1 VAASTRKFLGAVAA
15 AFAISAGARAQSPPT
30 AQRLAPTFSKD
41 VAPILYARCAGCHR
55 TDGAAPFPLLTYNDA
70 RQHASQIAAV
80 TANRYMPPWKPEH
93 GVGDFVGERRLT
105 DNEIRLLHDW
115 SVTGAAAG
123 DPALLPAVPRFTPG
137 WQLGQPDLVVTLPEY
152 TLRGDGLDVFRNFV
166 VTIPV
171 TGARFVRG
179 LEFRPGNSAV
189 HHANIRVDAT
199 LASRRLDDADPEPG
213 YEGLILNSAEY
224 PDGYFLGWTPG
235 QIAPFLPKGFAWQ
248 LTGGTDF
255 VVQLHMRPTGKPERI
270 QPSIGLFFTNEAP
283 TKKPAM
289 LRLGRQN
296 IDIPPGD
303 ADYHSIDSYTLQVDA
318 EIQAIQPHSH
328 YRARNLRAW
337 AVLPDH
343 TTRQLIKIPQWDF
356 SWQDTYRYAAPFWLP
371 AGTTLFT
378 EYVFDNSTDN
388 PRNPE
393 SPPRRALWGSRS
405 SDEMGDV
412 WIQVLTR
419 GDAERKRLVEDFRVK
434 ADAEDIEGY
443 ETRIR
448 VNPDQTALH
457 NDVAVLYLE
466 VGRPDAA
473 VPHFEAVAR
482 LQPQS
487 SVAHFNLGTAL
498 DAAGRFSDAA
508 QQYEEAVALDPTY
521 VRARVNFGNARLR
534 AGDVTAA
541 AVQYRAALNLDP
553 QNADAQNNLGRTLL
567 ALGNLNE
574 AATHISE
581 ALRLRHD
588 YPEAHFNMAEV
599 LAATNQPRLAIEHYR
614 AAIDLRPDWVPCLAR
629 FSWLLSTYP
638 DAAVRNPDE
647 AVRLSAKAVEI
658 SQHRDAAALD
668 ALAAAYASAGRFDEA
683 VSTAMIATKL
693 AAAGSEQSA
702 QMEKR
707 LALYRQGRPYVASA
721 P

>member
-1 VAASTRKFLGAVAA
+1 MAASTRKFVGAIATVL
-15 AFAISAGARAQSPPT
+15 AISAGAGAQSPSP

-41 VAPILYARCAGCHR
+41 VAPILFARCAGCHR
-55 TDGAAPFPLLTYNDA
+55 TDGAAPFPLLTYDDA

-80 TANRYMPPWKPEH
+80 TANRYMPPWKPEP
-93 GVGDFVGERRLT
+93 GVADFVGERRLT
-105 DNEIRLLHDW
+105 DSEIRVLHDW

-123 DPALLPAVPRFTPG
+123 DPALLPALPRFTPG

-166 VTIPV
+166 VTIPG

-179 LEFRPGNSAV
+179 LEFRASNSAV

-199 LASRRLDDADPEPG
+199 LASRKLDDADPEPG

-248 LTGGTDF
+248 VTGGTDF

-270 QPSIGLFFTNEAP
+270 QPSIGLFFTDEAP
-283 TKKPAM
+283 AKKPAM

-296 IDIPPGD
+296 IDIPVGD

-318 EIQAIQPHSH
+318 EVQAIQPHSH
-328 YRARNLRAW
+328 YRARNLKAW
-337 AVLPDH
+337 AVLPDQ
-343 TTRQLIKIPQWDF
+343 TTRPLITIPQWDF

-371 AGTTLFT
+371 AGTTIFT
-378 EYVFDNSTDN
+378 EYVFDNSTGN

-393 SPPRRALWGSRS
+393 SPPKRALWGSRS

-419 GDAERKRLVEDFRVK
+419 SDAERKRLVDDFRVK

-448 VNPDQTALH
+448 VDSSQTALH
-457 NDVAVLYLE
+457 NDVGVLYLE
-466 VGRPDAA
+466 AGRPDAA
-473 VPHFEAVAR
+473 ASHFEAVAH

-487 SVAHFNLGTAL
+487 AVARFNLGTAL
-498 DAAGRFSDAA
+498 EAADRFGDATR
-508 QQYEEAVALDPTY
+508 QYEEAVALDPTY
-521 VRARVNFGNARLR
+521 VRARVNLGNARLR
-534 AGDVTAA
+534 EGNIAA
-541 AVQYRAALNLDP
+541 AAEQYRAALNLNP
-553 QNADAQNNLGRTLL
+553 QDADAQNNLGRTLL
-567 ALGNLNE
+567 ALGTFDE
-574 AATHISE
+574 AAIHITE
-581 ALRLRHD
+581 ALRLRPA

-599 LAATNQPRLAIEHYR
+599 FAATNKPVLATEHYR
-614 AAIDLRPDWVPCLAR
+614 AAIELRPEWVPCLVR
-629 FSWLLSTYP
+629 FSWLLSAYP
-638 DAAVRNPDE
+638 DATVRNPDE

-658 SQHRDAAALD
+658 SQRRDAAALD
-668 ALAAAYASAGRFDEA
+668 ALAAAYASAGHFDEA
-683 VSTAMIATKL
+683 VSSAIIATGL
-693 AAAGSEQSA
+693 AAAGSEESA
-702 QMEKR
+702 QMDKR
-707 LALYRQGRPYVASA
+707 LALYRQRRPYVASQ